1 VTETTEPGTPELSTL
16 GRGIKRLWWLIA
28 ALGLVG
34 GVAAAMVTA
43 RMTPMY
49 QGTTSILV
57 GDTLHA
63 SQVDTRAI
71 KSAEAVA
78 RTYAD
83 MIRRRPVM
91 EGVINTLKLS
101 TSPEE
106 LAGRIHVER
115 PAADPQLIEVTVEAP
130 SPQQAQAIAG
140 AVANQLIAVS
150 SSRAAAEKRAFVAAQ
165 LAGLQAKIKS
175 MDAHL
180 ASLRL
185 EQAVANTLVARQ
197 NLQKRVDV
205 AEKTLATWHR
215 NYADLEALRPPGSA
229 STSMEILEKAHA
241 SPIPSSPRTR
251 QTVVLAV
258 ALGIMIAIPLTYLLE
273 RRRAVAPRQR
283 AEQSAQA
290 AAGAGNQT
298 GSTRQEA
305 LTPAWAVAD
314 PTARRGVTG
323 VPGLGWGW
331 SSTERGRGDD

>member
-1 VTETTEPGTPELSTL
+1 MTETTEPGTPELSTL
-16 GRGIKRLWWLIA
+16 ARGIKRLWWLIA
-28 ALGLVG
+28 ALGLIG

-91 EGVINTLKLS
+91 EGVITALKLN
-101 TSPEE
+101 TSAEE

-115 PAADPQLIEVTVEAP
+115 PAADPQLIEVTAEAP
-130 SPQQAQAIAG
+130 SPQEAQAIAG
-140 AVANQLIAVS
+140 AVANQLLAVS
-150 SSRAAAEKRAFVAAQ
+150 SSRAAAEKRAFVAGQ

-180 ASLRL
+180 VSLRL
-185 EQAVANTLVARQ
+185 EQAVANTLLAQ
-197 NLQKRVDV
+197 QLLQKRVDV
-205 AEKTLATWHR
+205 AEKTLAAWHR

-229 STSMEILEKAHA
+229 STSMEVLEKAHA

-251 QTVVLAV
+251 QTVLLAV
-258 ALGIMIAIPLTYLLE
+258 SLGIMVAIPVTYLLE
-273 RRRAVAPRQR
+273 RRRATASRQQ
-283 AEQSAQA
+283 AEQPAQA
-290 AAGAGNQT
+290 VVDPGNQT
-298 GSTRQEA
+298 EPMRQKA
-305 LTPAWAVAD
+305 LTPAWVVSD
-314 PTARRGVTG
+314 PTARRGSTELRD
-323 VPGLGWGW
+323 LGWGW
-331 SSTERGRGDD
+331 SQAERGRGHD